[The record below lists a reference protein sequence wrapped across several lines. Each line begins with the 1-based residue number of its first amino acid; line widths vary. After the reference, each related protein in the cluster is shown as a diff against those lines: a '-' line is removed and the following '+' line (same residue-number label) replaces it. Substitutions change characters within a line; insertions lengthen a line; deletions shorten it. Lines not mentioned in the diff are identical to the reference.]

1 MINGMPRIAIAV
13 TDFEAIVAMFRDVF
27 GMPVIDLSE
36 TSVDDLGAKLGM
48 CVPPGGSNIELM
60 SPADPDSPLSQS
72 LERFLDRRGDGLFAL
87 MLEATAPNDEAEVL
101 LERELN
107 VLPLMKGAGGR
118 DIHPNSTHG
127 VLIRIYPDG
136 SFQGDKPETEKSLG
150 LSGISKVMIAVND
163 INRGSVVYGE
173 RMRLPFDQVRKNDAR
188 GVASLNCYPP
198 TGGMIELV
206 SPKDTS
212 ENFAQSVRAH
222 LDTRGEGMYAL
233 VLQAPDVGAVSNG
246 LSSRGLNIRQVKE
259 HVIEVDV
266 FGVRI
271 RIEPNDQLI

>member
-1 MINGMPRIAIAV
+1 MP
-13 TDFEAIVAMFRDVF
+13 
-27 GMPVIDLSE
+27 
-36 TSVDDLGAKLGM
+36 SV

-173 RMRLPFDQVRKNDAR
+173 RMRLPFDPVRKNDDR

-212 ENFAQSVRAH
+212 ENFAQSVKAH

-246 LSSRGLNIRQVKE
+246 LSSRGLNIRQVEE